1 LVRFQRRRLVN
12 VGYISPRDH
21 DGAIPRAVTI
31 ALDCGLV
38 TTPAATTTVTVV
50 AIAPPRRPRFTPS
63 AVTVTAPSLAPST
76 VSSIH
81 LRAGRR
87 RTHPGSHL
95 GLRAQPPKQAL
106 LRLLDD
112 LDLGVL
118 LVDSEF
124 VEG

>member
-1 LVRFQRRRLVN
+1 VRFHRRRLVS
-12 VGYISPRDH
+12 VGHVSPREH
-21 DGAIPRAVTI
+21 DGAIRRPVTI
-31 ALDCGLV
+31 ALDRGLV
-38 TTPAATTTVTVV
+38 TALATTTVV
-50 AIAPPRRPRFTPS
+50 AIAPPRRPRFAPN

-76 VSSIH
+76 VSSID

-87 RTHPGSHL
+87 RTHTGSDL
-95 GLRAQPPKQAL
+95 GLRAQPPEQTL

>member
-1 LVRFQRRRLVN
+1 MRFHRRRLVN
-12 VGYISPRDH
+12 VGHVSPRHH
-21 DGAIPRAVTI
+21 DGAIPRPVTI
-31 ALDCGLV
+31 ALDRGLV
-38 TTPAATTTVTVV
+38 TTLAATTTVAVV
-50 AIAPPRRPRFTPS
+50 AIAPPRRPRFAPS

-76 VSSIH
+76 VSSID

-95 GLRAQPPKQAL
+95 GLRAQPPEQTL
-106 LRLLDD
+106 LWLLDD

-118 LVDSEF
+118 LVDSEL